1 MLKWGFVGFFSIMV
15 WLVFGVFIFVLGY
28 EVIELGCCI
37 VLFLVKFM
45 GKCMLMFGYVIVI
58 IDILLVLFIF
68 FNMVC
73 IGGIVFLVIKNLL
86 LLFKLFLN
94 DFFVC
99 CIGGYLM
106 WMMVI
111 SISLSFLMFVIGV
124 VLNVLG
130 LEFVSKIVGV

>member
-1 MLKWGFVGFFSIMV
+1 MLKWGLVGFFSIMV

-28 EVIELGCCI
+28 EVFGLGCCI
-37 VLFLVKFM
+37 VFFLVKFM
-45 GKCMLMFGYVIVI
+45 GKCMLMLGYVIVI

-68 FNMVC
+68 FNIVC
-73 IGGIVFLVIKNLL
+73 IGGMVFLVIKNLL

-94 DFFVC
+94 DLFVC

-111 SISLSFLMFVIGV
+111 SISLSLFMFVIGA

-130 LEFVSKIVGV
+130 LEFVSKIVGI